1 MEKDL
6 IILINGI
13 RIVVINQGYLG
24 RNMPLLRNL
33 ENDSFNF
40 YFFSSLRL
48 KNFVTSLR
56 LDRLEVLSIFL
67 MLKVL
72 LFIWVERLLHVPVNF
87 FFWNSCL
94 FSFFGMKAEIISDS
108 RFPVLRSSGFLLRL
122 PTFNPRG

>member
-87 FFWNSCL
+87 FF
-94 FSFFGMKAEIISDS
+94 
-108 RFPVLRSSGFLLRL
+108 
-122 PTFNPRG
+122 